1 MIVFNRGTPN
11 GLKGITPIGGQIL
24 PNSTLGES
32 LAWKYAQKNL
42 RKKNTSDV
50 INSIIPQ
57 RSPNS
62 TTAV

>member
-42 RKKNTSDV
+42 RKKKYFRCNK
-50 INSIIPQ
+50 
-57 RSPNS
+57 
-62 TTAV
+62 